1 MKKMYSTNMG
11 EAYCGDSLEL
21 LRSLEEESINLIIT
35 SPPFALLRKKDYGN
49 KDENEYVSWL
59 SEFGK
64 IAYSKLKKDG
74 SLVIDLGGAYLKGQP
89 VRSLYNYRVLL
100 EFCDNLG
107 YNLAQEFFWY
117 NPSKLPS
124 PIAWV
129 NKGKIR
135 VKDSVNTV
143 WWFSKSERPKSDIRK
158 VLVPYSDRMK
168 KLLENSDKYYTPKE
182 RPSGHHISNKFSNN
196 NGGAIPSNLLK
207 IANTESN
214 SKYLKYFKKIGDEL
228 GIKSHPARF
237 PKKLPEFFIK
247 LLTEEN
253 DLVVDIFSGSNT
265 TGEVAE
271 ELGRK
276 WISCDLVEEYVASSV
291 FRFSENELHAK
302 SNFLKIISGELIEIK

>member
-21 LRSLEEESINLIIT
+21 LRSFEEESINLIIT

-182 RPSGHHISNKFSNN
+182 RPSGHHISNNFSNN